1 MGPSKIVKMKFESQR
16 EWPHMKEGDTDGSHL
31 GRVKIKLGT
40 CCFKCWGLVVF
51 LVRNVRKE
59 SSRLVGSSTTVTT
72 ICCLLKNSDGQS

>member
-1 MGPSKIVKMKFESQR
+1 M
-16 EWPHMKEGDTDGSHL
+16 EGTC

-40 CCFKCWGLVVF
+40 CYFKCCGFVLF

-59 SSRLVGSSTTVTT
+59 SSRLVGSPTVTT